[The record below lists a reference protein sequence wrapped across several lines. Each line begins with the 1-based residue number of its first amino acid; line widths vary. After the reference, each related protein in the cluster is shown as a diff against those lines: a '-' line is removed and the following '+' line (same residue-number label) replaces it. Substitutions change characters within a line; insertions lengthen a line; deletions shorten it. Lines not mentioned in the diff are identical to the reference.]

1 MSDLPPLTALRSFEA
16 VARLGSISQAAS
28 ELHVTHSA
36 ISQQIKLLENLLGL
50 ALFVREGR
58 GLRLSENGRFYAL
71 QVRASLGEIAD
82 ATRVVRA
89 RPREGE
95 LVVTVM
101 PSFGLNWLLPRLPRF
116 RERHPHCRVR
126 LVASLDV
133 QNLRQ
138 GLADLGVRIG
148 KGDWEGVGR
157 ERLFDDELLMVAAPD
172 FNGGRLPRTPSEIV
186 ACPTLRSTESWALW
200 CQRAGVA
207 EPQHGLLINDSNL
220 LLEAVRLGQGI
231 ALERRSLVAGASPR
245 AAWCNWATSACPTP
259 IPTGWSG
266 RSASRRA
273 TATRPSPT
281 GCARRPG
288 ATRPSNRRSAN
299 EVAADLA
306 EAVAAGAFHPFEG
319 DHLPR
324 HDHRPGLAH
333 PLHGQRL
340 VARPPRADRLLH
352 DEHFATTAKQVEHG
366 LQHADVRLAAANH
379 ELPAVAAGR
388 AQQGAVGGGREVQLL
403 EDLRGLQ
410 LIAQGRHRRPQAL
423 LYCSL
428 ASTGTSS
435 ARATRNN
442 HWLYSTSAGPSS
454 MAGSRRSWISTTSRV
469 EVAARISMAS
479 SFGSTSR
486 FVWLR
491 LARHGRHG
499 QRVLPQP

>member
-231 ALERRSLVAGASPR
+231 ALERRSLVAGAL
-245 AAWCNWATSACPTP
+245 AE
-259 IPTGWSG
+259 G
-266 RSASRRA
+266 RLVQLGDIRVPYPYPYWLVWPQREP
-273 TATRPSPT
+273 PSDRHQAFADWLREE
-281 GCARRPG
+281 ARRY
-288 ATRPSNRRSAN
+288 
-299 EVAADLA
+299 
-306 EAVAAGAFHPFEG
+306 H
-319 DHLPR
+319 
-324 HDHRPGLAH
+324 
-333 PLHGQRL
+333 
-340 VARPPRADRLLH
+340 
-352 DEHFATTAKQVEHG
+352 
-366 LQHADVRLAAANH
+366 
-379 ELPAVAAGR
+379 
-388 AQQGAVGGGREVQLL
+388 VGGGREIQLL
-403 EDLRGLQ
+403 EDLRGVQ

-423 LYCSL
+423 AVLL
-428 ASTGTSS
+428 AGQHRHVQC
-435 ARATRNN
+435 AGHAQQPLAVLDQRRAVVDGRQQAFLDID
-442 HWLYSTSAGPSS
+442 HQQGRGCGADQHGVLL
-454 MAGSRRSWISTTSRV
+454 
-469 EVAARISMAS
+469 
-479 SFGSTSR
+479 R
-486 FVWLR
+486 FDVSVR
-491 LARHGRHG
+491 LA
-499 QRVLPQP
+499 

>member
-231 ALERRSLVAGASPR
+231 ALERRSLVAGAL
-245 AAWCNWATSACPTP
+245 AE
-259 IPTGWSG
+259 G
-266 RSASRRA
+266 RLVQLGAIRVPYPYPYWLVWPQREP
-273 TATRPSPT
+273 PSDRHQAFADWLREE
-281 GCARRPG
+281 ARRYQ
-288 ATRPSNRRSAN
+288 
-299 EVAADLA
+299 A
-306 EAVAAGAFHPFEG
+306 EQP
-319 DHLPR
+319 
-324 HDHRPGLAH
+324 
-333 PLHGQRL
+333 PLS
-340 VARPPRADRLLH
+340 
-352 DEHFATTAKQVEHG
+352 E
-366 LQHADVRLAAANH
+366 
-379 ELPAVAAGR
+379 
-388 AQQGAVGGGREVQLL
+388 
-403 EDLRGLQ
+403 
-410 LIAQGRHRRPQAL
+410 
-423 LYCSL
+423 
-428 ASTGTSS
+428 
-435 ARATRNN
+435 
-442 HWLYSTSAGPSS
+442 
-454 MAGSRRSWISTTSRV
+454 
-469 EVAARISMAS
+469 
-479 SFGSTSR
+479 
-486 FVWLR
+486 
-491 LARHGRHG
+491 
-499 QRVLPQP
+499 

>member
-231 ALERRSLVAGASPR
+231 ALERRSLVAGAIAEGRLVQLGDIRVPYPYPY
-245 AAWCNWATSACPTP
+245 WLV
-259 IPTGWSG
+259 WSQ
-266 RSASRRA
+266 REP
-273 TATRPSPT
+273 PSDRHQAFADWLREE
-281 GCARRPG
+281 ARRYQ
-288 ATRPSNRRSAN
+288 
-299 EVAADLA
+299 A
-306 EAVAAGAFHPFEG
+306 EQP
-319 DHLPR
+319 
-324 HDHRPGLAH
+324 
-333 PLHGQRL
+333 PLS
-340 VARPPRADRLLH
+340 
-352 DEHFATTAKQVEHG
+352 E
-366 LQHADVRLAAANH
+366 
-379 ELPAVAAGR
+379 
-388 AQQGAVGGGREVQLL
+388 
-403 EDLRGLQ
+403 
-410 LIAQGRHRRPQAL
+410 
-423 LYCSL
+423 
-428 ASTGTSS
+428 
-435 ARATRNN
+435 
-442 HWLYSTSAGPSS
+442 
-454 MAGSRRSWISTTSRV
+454 
-469 EVAARISMAS
+469 
-479 SFGSTSR
+479 
-486 FVWLR
+486 
-491 LARHGRHG
+491 
-499 QRVLPQP
+499 